1 MKSAKKGKKTK
12 DAVRTNQET
21 HVEMTGNTMSGG
33 ESSVIVPPRM

>member
-12 DAVRTNQET
+12 DAVRTNQEPQ
-21 HVEMTGNTMSGG
+21 VEMTGNTISGE